1 MPSTVQKYTDQ
12 LKKLKENAAQ
22 YFENAPTPEQLELFL
37 TELKSVQD
45 ANSLG
50 QITGTAKEA
59 YDDLFATLKGPK
71 EETAIHKEVKKRAI
85 DAFVNMEGNL
95 SNNAAYAAGYFS
107 KLYEL
112 ISNEE
117 RIKEERT
124 EYARKNAAEEKYN
137 QEMRSAI
144 KAGNQEALNRAKEAR
159 ETNGFTEIRNQLKNE
174 GYEKGKFFKS
184 CTDVF
189 QYLADNKKKENKT
202 EEEQAQFNRIGRMM
216 KSHLFVPYMK
226 IVHNIQKDKEAILY
240 YDVDLQESMKQ
251 LKKSEEMAERAKE
264 AAKKAEKERNAAD
277 FAKHRDEHVADIKDK
292 FSQYT
297 QIMNRLKELSEGR
310 KTGYFD
316 VMQGRGTSL
325 SDNRWDNEKYKE
337 KCLYDAI
344 TDQYDKKVQ
353 SVLEK
358 VDEYIQHKER
368 QLFKGKIGK
377 QRLDVARELKTV
389 LTQMQTSM
397 NEFKTYRREHPQE
410 LGALM
415 DQLQEAKKKPSQKIV
430 NMDQMQEAQK
440 NPSQKVINKVA
451 AAAPFQLSRKL
462 KMPALKP
469 IEKQNVP
476 AVKKVETNQK
486 KANTKRRNS
495 ISAAPKRIRSNSVAL
510 KSPGIQKTAFKNAD
524 KKKLA
529 AHKTASV
536 KRPVQKK
543 TAALQK
549 QTGVKKAEV
558 PRKQTGVKKAAVP
571 QKQNG
576 VKKAAASQKSTGVKQ
591 AKKPAGKPKQ
601 TKEQKEHISFMKLRQ
616 EATLTQEEKKYHPK
630 EAGELRTSLN
640 LSKSDLNRNREQ
652 IKAEMKIVKEE
663 VAKHRPKE
671 AEDSKMNRKMKLDPP
686 ELKPGRKL

>member
-85 DAFVNMEGNL
+85 DTFANMEGNL
-95 SNNAAYAAGYFS
+95 SNDAAYAAGYYS

-144 KAGNQEALNRAKEAR
+144 KAGNQEALDRAKAAR

-174 GYEKGKFFKS
+174 GYEKGKLFKS

-202 EEEQAQFNRIGRMM
+202 EEEQAQFNRIDRMM

-251 LKKSEEMAERAKE
+251 LKKSEEMAEQAKE
-264 AAKKAEKERNAAD
+264 AAKKEEKERNVAD
-277 FAKHRDEHVADIKDK
+277 FAKHRDEHVADIKAK

-297 QIMNRLKELSEGR
+297 QIMTRLKELSEGR

-389 LTQMQTSM
+389 LMQMQTSM
-397 NEFKTYRREHPQE
+397 NDFKTYRREHPQE

-415 DQLQEAKKKPSQKIV
+415 DQIQEAKKKPAQKI
-430 NMDQMQEAQK
+430 M
-440 NPSQKVINKVA
+440 NKVA
-451 AAAPFQLSRKL
+451 AAAPFQLSRNPKVTD
-462 KMPALKP
+462 LKP
-469 IEKQNVP
+469 VEKQDVP
-476 AVKKVETNQK
+476 AVKKVATNQK

-495 ISAAPKRIRSNSVAL
+495 ISAAPKRIRSNSAAL
-510 KSPGIQKTAFKNAD
+510 KSPGIQKAAFKNAD
-524 KKKLA
+524 KKKLV

-549 QTGVKKAEV
+549 QTGVKKAAET
-558 PRKQTGVKKAAVP
+558 RKQT
-571 QKQNG
+571 G

>member
-22 YFENAPTPEQLELFL
+22 YFENAPTPEQLEQFL

-85 DAFVNMEGNL
+85 DAFTKMEGNL
-95 SNNAAYAAGYFS
+95 SNDAAYAAGYYS

-124 EYARKNAAEEKYN
+124 EYARKNAAEDKYN

-144 KAGNQEALNRAKEAR
+144 KAGDQNALDRAKAAR

-202 EEEQAQFNRIGRMM
+202 EEEQAKFNRIGRIM

-251 LKKSEEMAERAKE
+251 LKKSEEMAEQAKE

-277 FAKHRDEHVADIKDK
+277 FAKHRDEHVADIKAK

-297 QIMNRLKELSEGR
+297 QIMTRLKELSEGK

-344 TDQYDKKVQ
+344 TNQYDKKVQ

-397 NEFKTYRREHPQE
+397 NDFKTYRREHPQE

-415 DQLQEAKKKPSQKIV
+415 DQIQEAKKKPAQKI
-430 NMDQMQEAQK
+430 M
-440 NPSQKVINKVA
+440 NKVA
-451 AAAPFQLSRKL
+451 AAAPFQLSRNPKVTD
-462 KMPALKP
+462 LKP
-469 IEKQNVP
+469 VEKQDVP
-476 AVKKVETNQK
+476 AVKKVATNQK

-495 ISAAPKRIRSNSVAL
+495 ISAAPKRIRSNSAAL
-510 KSPGIQKTAFKNAD
+510 KSPRIQKAAFKNAD

-549 QTGVKKAEV
+549 QTGVKKAAV
-558 PRKQTGVKKAAVP
+558 PRKQT
-571 QKQNG
+571 G

>member
-1 MPSTVQKYTDQ
+1 MPSKVQKYTDQ

-85 DAFVNMEGNL
+85 DAFTKMEGNL
-95 SNNAAYAAGYFS
+95 SNDAAYAAGYFS

-144 KAGNQEALNRAKEAR
+144 KAGNQEALDRAKAAR

-202 EEEQAQFNRIGRMM
+202 EEEQAKFNRIDRIM

-226 IVHNIQKDKEAILY
+226 IVHNIKKDKEAILY

-264 AAKKAEKERNAAD
+264 EAKKAEKERNAAD
-277 FAKHRDEHVADIKDK
+277 FAKRRDEHVADIKAK

-297 QIMNRLKELSEGR
+297 QIMTRLKELSEGR
-310 KTGYFD
+310 KTEYFD
-316 VMQGRGTSL
+316 VMQDRGTSL

-368 QLFKGKIGK
+368 QLFKGKVGK

-397 NEFKTYRREHPQE
+397 NDFKTYRREHPQE

-415 DQLQEAKKKPSQKIV
+415 DQIQEAKKKPDQKI
-430 NMDQMQEAQK
+430 M
-440 NPSQKVINKVA
+440 NKVA
-451 AAAPFQLSRKL
+451 AAAPFQLSRNPKV
-462 KMPALKP
+462 PALKP
-469 IEKQNVP
+469 AEKQEVP
-476 AVKKVETNQK
+476 AVKKMATNQK

-495 ISAAPKRIRSNSVAL
+495 ISAAPQRIRSNSVAL
-510 KSPGIQKTAFKNAD
+510 KSPGIQKAAFKNAD

-543 TAALQK
+543 TATLQK
-549 QTGVKKAEV
+549 QTGVKKAAET
-558 PRKQTGVKKAAVP
+558 RKQTGVKKAAVP
-571 QKQNG
+571 KKQTG

-591 AKKPAGKPKQ
+591 AKKPAGKQKQ

-652 IKAEMKIVKEE
+652 IKAEMKTVKEE